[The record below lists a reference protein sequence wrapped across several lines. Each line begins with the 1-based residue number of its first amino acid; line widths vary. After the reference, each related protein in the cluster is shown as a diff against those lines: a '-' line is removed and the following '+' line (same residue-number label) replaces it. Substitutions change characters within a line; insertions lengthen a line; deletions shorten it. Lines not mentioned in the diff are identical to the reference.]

1 VRGRTGTGAG
11 REGQGVIPLGR
22 HKAGERIGA
31 VASVVIFIA
40 VYAACFSTLGVV
52 LTLALGW
59 LPAAL
64 AALLGA
70 HAVRFLFR
78 SVARAKAQKSQFE

>member
-1 VRGRTGTGAG
+1 VF
-11 REGQGVIPLGR
+11 PLGR
-22 HKAGERIGA
+22 DEAGERVGA
-31 VASVVIFIA
+31 VASVVIFVA
-40 VYAACFSTLGVV
+40 VYGACFPTLGVV

-70 HAVRFLFR
+70 HAIRFLFR
-78 SVARAKAQKSQFE
+78 SVARAKARNSQFD